1 MKELESSQGALGEE
15 GQFSRRTML
24 KRAGAAGVA
33 TAWAVPVVQTLGMS
47 GAAAQGSPPP
57 NTQTGTL
64 TGQVTDASDASP
76 IQGATVTVNSTGQST
91 TTDASGN
98 YTIANVPAGSQ
109 SVTASATGYIS
120 ATQSTTVPA
129 SGTATLNF
137 ALSPAPTGTG
147 EIRAV
152 LSWGATPSD
161 LDLHVSG
168 PVSGA
173 PSSTRFHVYFGNP
186 NVRDADNDP
195 YCELDVDDT
204 DGNGPETQTI
214 TISVDEGNYVAGDY
228 HVWVHNFSGGSFAG
242 SGATLNLFDK
252 TTQRGSFAQDA
263 VVGDDSRRIWKVANF
278 TIDDAGNMTVVTPVQ
293 AMDDGNSGSVF

>member
-1 MKELESSQGALGEE
+1 
-15 GQFSRRTML
+15 
-24 KRAGAAGVA
+24 
-33 TAWAVPVVQTLGMS
+33 VVQTLGMS

-64 TGQVTDASDASP
+64 TGQVTNAANGSP
-76 IQGATVTVNSTGQST
+76 LAGALVTVQTTGQSAT
-91 TTDASGN
+91 TNGTGH
-98 YTIANVPAGSQ
+98 YTINNVPAGSHN
-109 SVTASATGYIS
+109 VTASSTGYLS

-129 SGTATLNF
+129 GGTTTLNF

-152 LSWGATPSD
+152 LSWGAIPRD

-168 PVSGA
+168 PVSG
-173 PSSTRFHVYFGNP
+173 SSSARFHVYYN
-186 NVRDADNDP
+186 NRSVRDADNDP
-195 YCELDVDDT
+195 YCELDVDDV

-214 TISVDEGNYVAGDY
+214 TVSVDEGNYVAGNY

-263 VVGDDSRRIWKVANF
+263 VIGDDSRRIWKVVNF
-278 TIDDAGNMTVVTPVQ
+278 TIDDAGNMTFAPVQ
-293 AMDDGNSGSVF
+293 AMDDGSATSVF